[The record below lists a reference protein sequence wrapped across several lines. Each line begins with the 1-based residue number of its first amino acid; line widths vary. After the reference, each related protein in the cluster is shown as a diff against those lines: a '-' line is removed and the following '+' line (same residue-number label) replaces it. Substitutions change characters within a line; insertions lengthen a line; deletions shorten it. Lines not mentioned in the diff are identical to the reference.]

1 MVFRPCLRIKAETD
15 MKLFDTLLLA
25 FGVVLVIIG
34 IYEVMAVGLLHAYSF
49 LMGAIAIFLWFVYR
63 KKSKA

>member
-1 MVFRPCLRIKAETD
+1 
-15 MKLFDTLLLA
+15 MKLFETLLLA

-63 KKSKA
+63 RKSKA